1 MDPLDNKTVVNNE
14 MASSPIKGDVV
25 FCNRP
30 DDFNTCTTFTRT
42 ICKTKNTTRQSVGS
56 ANQAMKEHIGSG
68 CKRRNVTV
76 NNIPSGNSEIAQP
89 AQTSDPYFK
98 HPKAVKIDTELPSPP
113 VTNKL
118 LIDSGAAVRSVL
130 LQSYHPTS
138 ESQAIARPVH
148 GLQHCCRTAIWAL
161 SILELR
167 KLQHDPQALAF
178 PDHMVPLLIKACLF
192 HDTGR
197 EGDGEDTPEWERASA
212 DNLTEHLRNCGVGQS
227 LAWQCGEAV
236 FHKDNPLACQHL
248 PEAIQTLRSLLHDA
262 DTLDVMRV
270 RSCFYMNRLES
281 FVACQEGHRKNW
293 RSLAIESC
301 KVIAGQGDLWCSIV
315 LQDSV
320 ASDSTFFSYSAGM
333 CENTKKQWEH
343 HPLPLQHQLYSIG
356 KQSSLIRALITPYTE
371 QLAEPPKPPFSLATL
386 IPCDTG
392 TAEHQCSW
400 QKGLYNDPVN
410 QRYYVIR
417 QTSCELSARN
427 QLLMANLA
435 RLFGITV
442 PDSFV
447 HQEQGQFYVVSYV
460 PDEWL
465 SNLKGGKEALSSLS
479 SEQWARLLLVNVI
492 VGNENMVNSAW
503 EGIDL
508 TPEGE
513 PVIFHWDFAGLA
525 TRYLPRD
532 VPENSE
538 PEAAARVDDF
548 SSMPVLLK
556 KLRDPRAPVMNSC
569 PIKNPCVETLAQL
582 DDDFLGHTLRNILGQ
597 IDWQSLDRLIEHS
610 GFLAG
615 DRSWL
620 RQTIHD
626 RIAWLTTR
634 LPNSLEEG
642 ERVSMAEY
650 KAIEAAGIR
659 GGWLQVK
666 GLDIRDGQVNISQLL
681 DANDQPFTRMS
692 LRLSRKAGNKL
703 ADSLGLEQGLHH
715 LANKAA
721 YINVALN
728 ANYRD
733 WRSDLTS
740 LASECYA
747 VVEQL
752 IHDKARWH
760 TRDQKTIHQTTMTL
774 LDVVIKCW
782 TSLINDQPSIRLPE
796 INIPL
801 PAPAFPARVS
811 SRNGEEAEALI
822 QLAQFSHGF
831 ARLTGESARYL
842 DDQHLD
848 AAKLSASPVRRV
860 KLKATACD
868 GGSILFFPPN
878 LPDALAFE
886 HKLVITFPGHSKAVV
901 EALFSELAELGI
913 DGERPATHDLEERWL
928 NSLADY
934 HGCLG
939 DMNRAVIANDN
950 IPINTSKK
958 KYLKEFLQLGG
969 DDLLDWEVHCRIR
982 AGRLV
987 HYLPGLPHGIVKHP
1001 AQKFHSGHN
1010 LNFATDRQW
1019 NTEQVVTNSLHNE
1032 AGICSYGR
1040 RLDIGMEPCGNHGG
1054 MFERVNYDTNYVF
1067 TRIQAD
1073 LPENEAKCKYGGSMS
1088 MVFKPEVLGRL
1099 DGSIFANHEHY
1110 FQPYPEQEAFV
1121 RNQKVI
1127 AKSAA
1132 DYQRVVEGPR
1142 DQETRFAHPLS
1153 LLDELQILQ
1162 MNSLKDQR
1170 HLLHTLKRRFSHWPD
1185 GRSVEEL
1192 FRQTWSTYYYELI
1205 DEDSKVDKHIKQLIK
1220 LCGKQG
1226 LPLLFE
1232 QNPQLLEGR
1241 LNSLDGLKLTGSTD
1255 KIHQFDLTGCSMNGT
1270 VFESVQFRRC
1280 KLNVELL
1287 GSATVKDIFV
1297 CHCSFEGERIPPSVI
1312 NEVRFRVD
1320 TDFDHYCIPE
1330 STHQLAQI
1338 IYQSCVNQQNEFN
1351 LNQWLNVMVRS
1362 DFLRYSS
1369 TPLDDLSQTILSQ
1382 HMERIISDYSGHL
1395 IGIIYGAFDVHFKS
1409 VACATNFARTNPQFY
1424 DRKIKD
1430 LRDLYFDFRQ
1440 HCLNKGAHFS
1450 ARDNLER
1457 NLSSITSN
1465 VNNKFPKEAILELI
1479 LNAINFALHLESDSE
1494 YIEFNAI
1501 GCSRHGPRDYWQ
1513 SLSQEGNASTK
1524 NTTETCPE
1532 PINVRLHVAS
1542 FLLGLERLQKYF
1554 HQVWKTCSEDS
1565 KLAIAKYCLSHHEVA
1580 VGHLTTVEFMRLL
1593 TKKQEGDQWLVHFV
1607 ANMVK
1612 HRNIENERN
1621 LIIKEFYSGLSPRQ
1635 KVAKKTM
1642 SEWITDTRR

>member
-1 MDPLDNKTVVNNE
+1 MDPLDTKTVVNNE
-14 MASSPIKGDVV
+14 MAPSPIKGDA

-42 ICKTKNTTRQSVGS
+42 ICQTNNITRQSVGT
-56 ANQAMKEHIGSG
+56 ANHAMEEHIRSG
-68 CKRRNVTV
+68 CKRGNVTV
-76 NNIPSGNSEIAQP
+76 NNIPSGNSKIAQS

-118 LIDSGAAVRSVL
+118 LIDSGAAVRTVL

-138 ESQAIARPVH
+138 ESQAIARPIH

-212 DNLTEHLRNCGVGQS
+212 DNLTEHLRNWGIEQS

-236 FHKDNPLACQHL
+236 FHKDNPQACQRL

-270 RSCFYMNRLES
+270 RTSFYMDRLEC
-281 FVACQEGHRKNW
+281 FAACRENHRENW
-293 RSLAIESC
+293 RLLATESC
-301 KVIAGQGDLWCSIV
+301 KVIAVQGDLWSPIA
-315 LQDSV
+315 LQDS
-320 ASDSTFFSYSAGM
+320 ASDSKFFSISTGSL

-343 HPLPLQHQLYSIG
+343 HPLPLQHQLFSIG
-356 KQSSLIRALITPYTE
+356 RQSALIRALTTPYTE
-371 QLAEPPKPPFSLATL
+371 QLAQPQKSPLSLATL
-386 IPCDTG
+386 IPCGTG
-392 TAEHQCSW
+392 MAEYRGSW
-400 QKGLYNDPVN
+400 QKGLYNDPVK
-410 QRYYVIR
+410 QQYYIVK

-427 QLLMANLA
+427 QVLMANLA
-435 RLFGITV
+435 QLFGITV

-447 HQEQGQFYVVSYV
+447 HQEQGQFYVVSSV
-460 PDEWL
+460 PDQWL
-465 SNLKGGKEALSSLS
+465 GDLKGGREVLHSLS
-479 SEQWARLLLVNVI
+479 AEQWARLLLVNVI

-508 TPEGE
+508 TSEGE
-513 PVIFHWDFAGLA
+513 LVICHWDFAGLA
-525 TRYLPRD
+525 TRYLPR
-532 VPENSE
+532 PENSK
-538 PEAAARVDDF
+538 PEAATWADDF

-597 IDWQSLDRLIEHS
+597 IDWQSLDRLIESS

-666 GLDIRDGQVNISQLL
+666 GLDIRDGQINISQLL
-681 DANDQPFTRMS
+681 DANGQPITRMS
-692 LRLSRKAGNKL
+692 LRLSRTAGNKL
-703 ADSLGLEQGLHH
+703 AESLGLEQGLHH

-721 YINVALN
+721 YINAALD

-733 WRSDLTS
+733 WRSDLLS

-747 VVEQL
+747 VAQQL
-752 IHDKARWH
+752 ILGKNRWQ
-760 TRDQKTIHQTTMTL
+760 TCDQNTIDQTAMTL
-774 LDVVIKCW
+774 LDIFQKCCA
-782 TSLINDQPSIRLPE
+782 SLLDDQPSIRLPE

-801 PAPAFPARVS
+801 PAPVFPARVS
-811 SRNGEEAEALI
+811 SRKGEEAEALI
-822 QLAQFSHGF
+822 ELAQFSHGF
-831 ARLTGESARYL
+831 ARLTGESSRYL
-842 DDQHLD
+842 DKRHLD
-848 AAKLSASPVRRV
+848 AAERAASPVRRV
-860 KLKATACD
+860 KLKATLCD
-868 GGSILFFPPN
+868 GGSILFSPPN

-939 DMNRAVIANDN
+939 DMNRALIANDN
-950 IPINTSKK
+950 VPINTSKK
-958 KYLKEFLQLGG
+958 RYLKEFLQLGG

-1010 LNFATDRQW
+1010 INFATDRQW
-1019 NTEQVVTNSLHNE
+1019 NTEQVVTTSLHNE
-1032 AGICSYGR
+1032 AAICSYER
-1040 RLDIGMEPCGNHGG
+1040 RLDMGMEPCGNHGG
-1054 MFERVNYDTNYVF
+1054 MFKRVNYDTNYVF

-1099 DGSIFANHEHY
+1099 DGGIFANHEHY
-1110 FQPYPEQEAFV
+1110 SQPYPEQEAFV

-1142 DQETRFAHPLS
+1142 DQETRFANPLS

-1241 LNSLDGLKLTGSTD
+1241 LNSLDGLKLTGNTHE
-1255 KIHQFDLTGCSMNGT
+1255 IYQFDLTGCSMNGT
-1270 VFESVQFRRC
+1270 VFESVKFKSC

-1297 CHCSFEGERIPPSVI
+1297 CYCSFEGERIPLSVI
-1312 NEVRFRVD
+1312 NEVRFMVE

-1338 IYQSCVNQQNEFN
+1338 IYQSCVNQKNEFN
-1351 LNQWLNVMVRS
+1351 LNQWLNVMVMS

-1395 IGIIYGAFDVHFKS
+1395 IGIIDGTFDVHFKS

-1440 HCLNKGAHFS
+1440 SYLNEGAGS
-1450 ARDNLER
+1450 SIRDDLER
-1457 NLSSITSN
+1457 TLSNLTSN

-1479 LNAINFALHLESDSE
+1479 LNSINFALLPQSDNG
-1494 YIEFNAI
+1494 YIEFNAG
-1501 GCSRHGPRDYWQ
+1501 GCSMHGHQEYWQ
-1513 SLSQEGNASTK
+1513 SISQQSNTSTK
-1524 NTTETCPE
+1524 STTETCPK
-1532 PINVRLHVAS
+1532 PIDMRSRVAR
-1542 FLLGLERLQKYF
+1542 FLLHLKSFQKCF
-1554 HQVWKTCSEDS
+1554 HHIWETCSEHS

-1580 VGHLTTVEFMRLL
+1580 VSHLTTVEFMRLL

-1612 HRNIENERN
+1612 HKNIENERN
-1621 LIIKEFYSGLSPRQ
+1621 LILKEFYSGLSPRQ
-1635 KVAKKTM
+1635 EVAKKTM